1 MGLTA
6 KALHQVGVSMSP
18 EELEELLLSILRE
31 MRLPSPL
38 PDPYKEMTAEEIAA
52 LKRGGFS
59 LEPIER
65 EGLDDPIA
73 RTAAKYTSL
82 VATALTVAQAAA
94 LLGVNPSRIRQQLL
108 DHTIYGIKVAH
119 SWRLPLF
126 QFDDDR
132 LLPGV
137 GEVFSRLDWSVHPV
151 GVYNWFVNPD
161 PDLQA
166 DEDQVPLS
174 PRDWLRSGRS
184 PALVAKLASAL
195 GNGL

>member
-1 MGLTA
+1 MGLTVE
-6 KALHQVGVSMSP
+6 ALHQVGVATSP
-18 EELEELLLSILRE
+18 AELEELLLSTLRE
-31 MRLPSPL
+31 MRLPSAL
-38 PDPYKEMTAEEIAA
+38 PDPYRELTAEESAA
-52 LKRGGFS
+52 LERGGFS

-65 EGLDDPIA
+65 EGPDDPIA
-73 RTAAKYTSL
+73 RTAARYTSL
-82 VATALTVAQAAA
+82 IATALTVNQAAA

-137 GEVFSRLDWSVHPV
+137 GEVFSHLDWTVHPV

-166 DEDQVPLS
+166 DEDQASLS

-184 PALVAKLASAL
+184 PEPVADLASAL
-195 GNGL
+195 GTGL

>member
-1 MGLTA
+1 MGLTSE
-6 KALHQVGVSMSP
+6 ALHQVGVSMSP
-18 EELEELLLSILRE
+18 AELEELLLSTLRE
-31 MRLPSPL
+31 MRLPSAL
-38 PDPYKEMTAEEIAA
+38 PDPYKELTAEESAA
-52 LKRGGFS
+52 LERGGFS

-82 VATALTVAQAAA
+82 IATALTVNQAAA
-94 LLGVNPSRIRQQLL
+94 MLGVNPSRIRQQLL

-137 GEVFSRLDWSVHPV
+137 GEVFSRLDWTVHPV

-166 DEDQVPLS
+166 DEDQAPLS

-184 PALVAKLASAL
+184 PELVAALASAL
-195 GNGL
+195 GTGL

>member
-1 MGLTA
+1 MA
-6 KALHQVGVSMSP
+6 PA
-18 EELEELLLSILRE
+18 ELEELLLSTLRE
-31 MRLPSPL
+31 MRLPSVL

-52 LKRGGFS
+52 LERGGFS

-65 EGLDDPIA
+65 EGPDDPLV

-82 VATALTVAQAAA
+82 IATALTVNQAAA
-94 LLGVNPSRIRQQLL
+94 LLGVNSSRIRQQLL

-126 QFDDDR
+126 QFDDER

-161 PDLQA
+161 PDLQT
-166 DEDQVPLS
+166 DEDQAPLS

-184 PALVAKLASAL
+184 PARVAELASAL
-195 GNGL
+195 GKGL

>member
-1 MGLTA
+1 MGLTSE
-6 KALHQVGVSMSP
+6 ALHQVGVSMSP
-18 EELEELLLSILRE
+18 AELEELLLSTLRE
-31 MRLPSPL
+31 MRLPSAL
-38 PDPYKEMTAEEIAA
+38 PDPYREMTAEESAA
-52 LKRGGFS
+52 LERGGFS

-65 EGLDDPIA
+65 MGPDDPIA
-73 RTAAKYTSL
+73 RTAARYTSL
-82 VATALTVAQAAA
+82 ISTALTVNQAAA

-137 GEVFSRLDWSVHPV
+137 GEVFSRLDWTVHPV
-151 GVYNWFVNPD
+151 GIYNWFVNPD

-166 DEDQVPLS
+166 DEDQAPLS
-174 PRDWLRSGRS
+174 PRDWLRGGRS
-184 PALVAKLASAL
+184 PELVAELASAL
-195 GNGL
+195 GKGM

>member
-1 MGLTA
+1 MALTA
-6 KALHQVGVSMSP
+6 ETLRQAGVSMSP
-18 EELEELLLSILRE
+18 AELEELLLSTLRE
-31 MRLPSPL
+31 MRLRSPL
-38 PDPYKEMTAEEIAA
+38 PDPYREMTAEEIAA
-52 LKRGGFS
+52 LERGGFT

-65 EGLDDPIA
+65 EGLDDPMA

-82 VATALTVAQAAA
+82 VATALTVNQAAA
-94 LLGVNPSRIRQQLL
+94 RLGVNPSRIRQQLL

-137 GEVFSRLDWSVHPV
+137 GDVFSRLDWTVHPV

-161 PDLQA
+161 PDLQT
-166 DEDQVPLS
+166 DEDQAPLS

-184 PALVAKLASAL
+184 PELVAELAAAL
-195 GNGL
+195 GKGL

>member
-1 MGLTA
+1 
-6 KALHQVGVSMSP
+6 
-18 EELEELLLSILRE
+18 
-31 MRLPSPL
+31 
-38 PDPYKEMTAEEIAA
+38 
-52 LKRGGFS
+52 S

-65 EGLDDPIA
+65 EGPDDPLV

-82 VATALTVAQAAA
+82 IATALTVNQAAA
-94 LLGVNPSRIRQQLL
+94 LLGVNSSRIRQQLL

-161 PDLQA
+161 PDLQT
-166 DEDQVPLS
+166 DEDQAPLS

-184 PALVAKLASAL
+184 PARVAELASAL
-195 GNGL
+195 GKGL

>member
-1 MGLTA
+1 MGLTVE
-6 KALHQVGVSMSP
+6 ALHQVGVATSP
-18 EELEELLLSILRE
+18 AELEELLLSTLRE
-31 MRLPSPL
+31 MRLPSAL
-38 PDPYKEMTAEEIAA
+38 PDPYRELTAEESAA
-52 LKRGGFS
+52 LERGGFS

-65 EGLDDPIA
+65 EGLDDPIV
-73 RTAAKYTSL
+73 RTAARYTSL
-82 VATALTVAQAAA
+82 IATALTVNQTAAM
-94 LLGVNPSRIRQQLL
+94 LGVNPSRIRQQLL

-137 GEVFSRLDWSVHPV
+137 GEVFSRLDWTVHPV

-166 DEDQVPLS
+166 DEDQAPLS

-184 PALVAKLASAL
+184 PEPVAELASAL
-195 GNGL
+195 GKGL